1 MTRLLLAAS
10 LLILAGC
17 STKAHLQYDHGRA
30 YQATTAAQAD
40 RTRAAAADSAYAL
53 TGEEGLE
60 LRQRV
65 VESSTDAESGQAE
78 TVDSIS
84 VQ

>member
-1 MTRLLLAAS
+1 MTGSLRFLSLAA
-10 LLILAGC
+10 LTGC
-17 STKAHLQYDHGRA
+17 TSGPHLQYDHGRA
-30 YQATTAAQAD
+30 YAATTAAQANLSRD
-40 RTRAAAADSAYAL
+40 AAAESAYPL

-65 VESSTDAESGQAE
+65 VESSTDAETGRAE
-78 TVDSIS
+78 AVDAVS

>member
-1 MTRLLLAAS
+1 MTRFLLVLALAS
-10 LLILAGC
+10 LTGC
-17 STKAHLQYDHGRA
+17 ASRAHLQYDHGRA
-30 YQATTAAQAD
+30 YLATTAAQAD
-40 RTRAAAADSAYAL
+40 LSRAAAEESAYPL

-65 VESSTDAESGQAE
+65 VESSTDTETGQAE
-78 TVDSIS
+78 AVDSIT